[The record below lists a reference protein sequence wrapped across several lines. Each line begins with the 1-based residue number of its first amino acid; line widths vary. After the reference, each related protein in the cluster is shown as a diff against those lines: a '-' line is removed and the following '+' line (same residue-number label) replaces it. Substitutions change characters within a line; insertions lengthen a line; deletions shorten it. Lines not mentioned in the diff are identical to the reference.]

1 MKRKN
6 KDVRGIWKILVN
18 RVDGKNKLLS
28 PSKDMRVCSQHF
40 IDEEST
46 EENPYPTEN
55 LGYDA
60 RSRLENI
67 LQSSKRRRL
76 NYQAGMSEA
85 ERFQVCSDSSSFESS
100 TMQENQQEADKPDQ
114 EGSDSDMDIDI
125 DVAANTESCECYT
138 TDDDIAELVDID
150 VTANMESCDNDSV
163 NTSNINEEAE
173 KNLSDHITFGFS
185 FIVIFLYSLLSL
197 INLQKS
203 LLILTCKVK
212 RLE

>member
-1 MKRKN
+1 M
-6 KDVRGIWKILVN
+6 N
-18 RVDGKNKLLS
+18 RVDEKNKLLS

-85 ERFQVCSDSSSFESS
+85 ERFQVCSDSSSFESA

-114 EGSDSDMDIDI
+114 EGSDSDIDI
-125 DVAANTESCECYT
+125 DMAANTESCECDT
-138 TDDDIAELVDID
+138 TDDDIAKLVDID
-150 VTANMESCDNDSV
+150 VTANMESWDNDSV

-185 FIVIFLYSLLSL
+185 FIVIFLYSL
-197 INLQKS
+197 
-203 LLILTCKVK
+203 
-212 RLE
+212 